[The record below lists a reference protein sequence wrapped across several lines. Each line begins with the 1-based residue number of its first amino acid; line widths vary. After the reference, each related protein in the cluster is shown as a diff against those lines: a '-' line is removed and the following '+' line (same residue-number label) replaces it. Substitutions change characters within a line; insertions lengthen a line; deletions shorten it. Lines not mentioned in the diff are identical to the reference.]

1 MRLVF
6 DAFGRV
12 TYDSPGHP
20 RESRTIGSTPIS
32 LQKSTRYPLVLVVE
46 DEQDLLRILEYN
58 LQRNGFKTRG
68 ALTGEAAL
76 RLVQQLPLPDLVIL
90 DLMLPDIPGEE
101 VCRRIRADAQLKGV
115 PVLMLTAKGEEIA
128 RVVGFEVGAD
138 DYVVKPFSVRELMLR
153 AKAILRRFDS
163 EPAAN
168 SVLRFG
174 VLEIDR
180 DAHQVRV
187 NSEPIALS
195 ALEFRLLVR
204 LTNTA
209 GRVQSRDSLLDS
221 VWNLHAE
228 VMPRTVDVHVK
239 RLREKLREAGAYI
252 ETVRG
257 VGYRF
262 PATLDEC
269 QQ

>member
-1 MRLVF
+1 M
-6 DAFGRV
+6 
-12 TYDSPGHP
+12 
-20 RESRTIGSTPIS
+20 
-32 LQKSTRYPLVLVVE
+32 LVVD

-58 LQRNGFKTRG
+58 LQRNGYKTRG

-76 RLVQQLPLPDLVIL
+76 RLARQSPLPDLIIL

-101 VCRRIRADAQLKGV
+101 VCRRIRADSQLKDI
-115 PVLMLTAKGEEIA
+115 PILMLTAKGEEIA

-153 AKAILRRFDS
+153 IQAILRRS
-163 EPAAN
+163 GPEPAAGG
-168 SVLRFG
+168 VVRFG

-180 DAHQVRV
+180 EAYEVRV
-187 NSEPIALS
+187 TQQPVALS
-195 ALEFRLLVR
+195 SLEFRLLVR
-204 LTNTA
+204 LVNTA
-209 GRVQSRDSLLDS
+209 GRVQSRDSLLDA
-221 VWNLHAE
+221 VWNVYAE

-239 RLREKLREAGAYI
+239 RLREKLGEAGAYI

-262 PATLDEC
+262 SATPDEPER
-269 QQ
+269 

>member
-1 MRLVF
+1 
-6 DAFGRV
+6 
-12 TYDSPGHP
+12 
-20 RESRTIGSTPIS
+20 
-32 LQKSTRYPLVLVVE
+32 LVLVVD

-58 LQRNGFKTRG
+58 LQRSGFSTRG

-76 RLVQQLPLPDLVIL
+76 RLARQSPHPDLVVL

-101 VCRRIRADAQLKGV
+101 VCRRIRADAQLKDV
-115 PVLMLTAKGEEIA
+115 PILMLTAKGEEIA

-153 AKAILRRFDS
+153 VKAILRRSDS
-163 EPAAN
+163 EPGAGG
-168 SVLRFG
+168 VVRFG

-180 DAHQVRV
+180 EAYEVRV
-187 NSEPIALS
+187 NKQPVALS
-195 ALEFRLLVR
+195 SLEFRLLVR
-204 LTNTA
+204 LMNTA
-209 GRVQSRDSLLDS
+209 GRVQSRDSLLDA
-221 VWNLHAE
+221 VWNVYAE

-239 RLREKLREAGAYI
+239 RLREKLGEAGAYI

-262 PATLDEC
+262 PASVDEK
-269 QQ
+269 

>member
-1 MRLVF
+1 
-6 DAFGRV
+6 
-12 TYDSPGHP
+12 
-20 RESRTIGSTPIS
+20 
-32 LQKSTRYPLVLVVE
+32 LVLVVD

-58 LQRNGFKTRG
+58 LQRSGFSTRG
-68 ALTGEAAL
+68 ALTGESAL
-76 RLVQQLPLPDLVIL
+76 SLVRESPHPDLVIL

-101 VCRRIRADAQLKGV
+101 VCRRIRADAQLKDV
-115 PVLMLTAKGEEIA
+115 PILMLTAKGEEIA

-153 AKAILRRFDS
+153 VKAILRRSDS
-163 EPAAN
+163 EPGAGD
-168 SVLRFG
+168 VVRFG

-180 DAHQVRV
+180 EAYEVRV
-187 NSEPIALS
+187 NKKPVALS

-204 LTNTA
+204 LLNTA
-209 GRVQSRDSLLDS
+209 GRVQSRDSLLDA
-221 VWNLHAE
+221 VWNLYAE

-239 RLREKLREAGAYI
+239 RLREKLGEAGAYI

-262 PATLDEC
+262 PASVDEK
-269 QQ
+269 

>member
-1 MRLVF
+1 M
-6 DAFGRV
+6 
-12 TYDSPGHP
+12 
-20 RESRTIGSTPIS
+20 
-32 LQKSTRYPLVLVVE
+32 LVVD

-76 RLVQQLPLPDLVIL
+76 KLARQSPPPDVVIL

-101 VCRRIRADAQLKGV
+101 VCRRIRADSQLKNV
-115 PVLMLTAKGEEIA
+115 PIVMLTAKGEEIA

-153 AKAILRRFDS
+153 VKAILRRSNS
-163 EPAAN
+163 EPAV
-168 SVLRFG
+168 SGVLVFG
-174 VLEIDR
+174 DLEIDR
-180 DAHQVRV
+180 DAYEVRV
-187 NSEPIALS
+187 NKQPIALS
-195 ALEFRLLVR
+195 SLEFRLLVR
-204 LTNTA
+204 LVNTA
-209 GRVQSRDSLLDS
+209 GRVQSRDSLLDA
-221 VWNLHAE
+221 VWNVHAE

-239 RLREKLREAGAYI
+239 RLREKLGEAGAYI

-262 PATLDEC
+262 LATPDEKKR
-269 QQ
+269 